1 MSEEKKKTKEKII
14 VSYEVDAETGEILS
28 EIYEGDRIVHQ
39 KDEDE
44 KTIDGFNHGKKFV
57 KLYAGVSQLRGK
69 GKDKLSDKEF
79 AVTIALSDFVC
90 FEDCCLREGGHR
102 NGKILTQAEL
112 ATKLDMQ
119 YKNFNNTFRS
129 LRKKM
134 VLGTFHTGGEEY
146 ITVNPWIF
154 TRGTRV
160 NATVAAYFESSVWAK
175 NIPLKMEKMG

>member
-1 MSEEKKKTKEKII
+1 MSEEKKKVKDKII

-57 KLYAGVSQLRGK
+57 KLYAGVSKLRGK

-112 ATKLDMQ
+112 AEKLDMQ

-134 VLGTFHTGGEEY
+134 VLGTFHTGGEEF

-154 TRGTRV
+154 TRGTKV
-160 NATVAAYFESSVWAK
+160 NSTVAAYFENSVWAK
-175 NIPLKMEKMG
+175 SST

>member
-1 MSEEKKKTKEKII
+1 MSEEKKKVKDKII

-28 EIYEGDRIVHQ
+28 EIYEGDKIVHK

-44 KTIDGFNHGKKFV
+44 TTIYGFNKGHRFV
-57 KLYAGVSQLRGK
+57 KLYAGISKLRGK

-79 AVTIALSDFVC
+79 AVTVSLSDFVC
-90 FEDCCLREGGHR
+90 YEDCCLRECGHSS
-102 NGKILTQAEL
+102 GKILTQAEL
-112 ATKLDMQ
+112 AEKLDMQ

-154 TRGTRV
+154 TRGTKV
-160 NATVAAYFESSVWAK
+160 NATVAAYFENSVWAK
-175 NIPLKMEKMG
+175 SST

>member
-1 MSEEKKKTKEKII
+1 MSEEKKKVKDKII

-28 EIYEGDRIVHQ
+28 EIYEGDRIVHK

-44 KTIDGFNHGKKFV
+44 TTISGFNKGHRFV
-57 KLYAGVSQLRGK
+57 KLYAGISNLRGK

-79 AVTIALSDFVC
+79 AVTLSLSDFVC
-90 FEDCCLREGGHR
+90 YDDCCLREGGHS

-112 ATKLDMQ
+112 AEKLEMQ

-134 VLGTFHTGGEEY
+134 VLGTFHTGGDEY

-154 TRGTRV
+154 TRGTKV
-160 NATVAAYFESSVWAK
+160 NATVAAYFENSVWSK
-175 NIPLKMEKMG
+175 SST